1 MKTSNGRRFTLVN
14 LKLHC
19 MQSASLFML
28 STDNSGSSNS
38 SFPNST
44 GVDWGTDWKG
54 TSRTK
59 GPFDPPAPLLPAPP
73 ALEAPSVA
81 SGVWSGVSGFGSLDF
96 PAVSTLG
103 KLAAGVSINP
113 IMGDSRADQLVPS
126 EPLDI
131 QFRKSWTWSFSCA
144 GRYWILAKLDSE

>member
-1 MKTSNGRRFTLVN
+1 ME
-14 LKLHC
+14 
-19 MQSASLFML
+19 
-28 STDNSGSSNS
+28 
-38 SFPNST
+38 
-44 GVDWGTDWKG
+44 
-54 TSRTK
+54 

-81 SGVWSGVSGFGSLDF
+81 SGVWSGVSGSGSLDF

-113 IMGDSRADQLVPS
+113 IIGDSEDDRLVPS

-131 QFRKSWTWSFSCA
+131 QLRKS
-144 GRYWILAKLDSE
+144 